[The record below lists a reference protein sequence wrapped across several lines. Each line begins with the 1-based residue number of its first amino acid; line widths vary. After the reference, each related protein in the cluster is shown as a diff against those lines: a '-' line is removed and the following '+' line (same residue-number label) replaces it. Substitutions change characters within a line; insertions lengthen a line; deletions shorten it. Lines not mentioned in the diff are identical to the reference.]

1 VRRCQLKREH
11 LKRVARLLPAERFKP
26 RPESGLDCL
35 VCAGFA
41 QQRGD
46 SGDTAGRQRGDIG
59 ETAGR
64 QRGDSGETAGRQRGD
79 SGETSGRQRGDSG
92 EASGRQRGDSGDIA
106 KRQRGDSGKGRD
118 HFPELTRSPS
128 TRRSPLVPDV
138 LEDTRFAKEPSI
150 PPPELSIPPFSPGCA
165 ITSSSSS
172 TAGLRWVCPE
182 LMNVLRGVLMGAS
195 NTQA

>member
-1 VRRCQLKREH
+1 MRRCQLKREH

-46 SGDTAGRQRGDIG
+46 SGDTAGRQR
-59 ETAGR
+59 A
-64 QRGDSGETAGRQRGD
+64 DSGETAGRQRGD
-79 SGETSGRQRGDSG
+79 SGR
-92 EASGRQRGDSGDIA
+92 
-106 KRQRGDSGKGRD
+106 GRD

-138 LEDTRFAKEPSI
+138 LEDTRFAREPSI
-150 PPPELSIPPFSPGCA
+150 APPELSIPPVSPGGA

-172 TAGLRWVCPE
+172 TAGLRWVCPA
-182 LMNVLRGVLMGAS
+182 LMNVFVGVQMGVS
-195 NTQA
+195 NTQK